1 MINRLAMAIIAVAG
15 IACGGGTSG
24 PAPATP
30 TLVSVLGKG
39 HGVIHGDSATFVF
52 SQPITDTT
60 TGVTVLPSGS
70 TVVFT
75 VPYPTSIEAFIDGK
89 PLTKVDP
96 PNSNRYEYSAT
107 ITNPGS
113 NPAQWSMGV
122 RSPYD
127 VPYFKYGTRT
137 GYVLTIVDVS
147 GSQRSAPATV
157 TYLNPMPIP
166 IFPPVTGST
175 ATYKSD
181 SPTGSANTPTG
192 NCPGGGHD
200 AAYTF
205 CFRNANHN
213 PYQAGTTACSE
224 SQALALL
231 EGQYPSSQYTHT
243 SGVCH

>member
-1 MINRLAMAIIAVAG
+1 MIKRLAVAIIAVAAM
-15 IACGGGTSG
+15 ACGGTPG

-30 TLVSVLGKG
+30 TLVSVSGTG

-52 SQPITDTT
+52 SPATTDAT
-60 TGVTVLPSGS
+60 TGVTTIPSGS

-96 PNSNRYEYSAT
+96 PNSNRYEYSAI

-113 NPAQWSMGV
+113 NPARWSMGV

-127 VPYFKYGTRT
+127 VPFFKYGTRT
-137 GYVLTIVDVS
+137 GYVLTIVDVA

-157 TYLNPMPIP
+157 TYLNPMP
-166 IFPPVTGST
+166 FPPPMPITGST
-175 ATYKSD
+175 TYRTD
-181 SPTGSANTPTG
+181 SPNGSANTTAG
-192 NCPGGGHD
+192 SCPGGGHEQ
-200 AAYTF
+200 AYTF

-213 PYQAGTTACSE
+213 PYSAGTTACSE
-224 SQALALL
+224 SQALSLL
-231 EGQYPSSQYTHT
+231 SGQYPSSQYTST